1 MARSAMPAHPTAGGA
16 GQRLNGTKFRLDVIA
31 CQC

>member
-1 MARSAMPAHPTAGGA
+1 MATSAIAAHPTAGGA
-16 GQRLNGTKFRLDVIA
+16 GHRLNGTKIQLDVIA

>member
-1 MARSAMPAHPTAGGA
+1 MATSASTAHPTAGGA
-16 GQRLNGTKFRLDVIA
+16 GQRLNSTKIQLDVIA